1 MLSRLW
7 IAFLIS
13 LSGILTIAW
22 LVALMHEKDIRPVR
36 DMVGFFASSRTAVV
50 AAEILAAAARTMY
63 RW

>member
-36 DMVGFFASSRTAVV
+36 DMVGFFKKQSKTGRGRRRQRRRS
-50 AAEILAAAARTMY
+50 
-63 RW
+63 